1 MAKKRKKQKQC
12 FSGIGGQAVLEG
24 IMMKN
29 KEKYSVAVRKP
40 DGEIVVETGI
50 YDGFLKG
57 SPIKKIPFI
66 RGVFGFLESL
76 SLGMK
81 ALNISTEYYIEEE
94 PKKKSPKEKVKDKK
108 KAIEKAQKQGAAA
121 SDKSDDLM
129 MGITLV
135 ISMAIAIGLFMIL
148 PYFISAYFGK
158 YIRNESI
165 VALIEGGIRIF
176 IFIAYIVSIS
186 LMKDI
191 RRLYQYH
198 GAEHKCINCLE
209 NGKALN
215 VENVMSSSRQH
226 KRCGTSFLLYVVA
239 VSVVIFFFIRVDN
252 LALRLLLRV
261 AMVPVIAGISY
272 EIIRLAGRSNFF
284 LVNILSA
291 PGLMLQKLTTREPD
305 EQMVEVAIKAV
316 EAVYDWKAF
325 LEENYPEA
333 LNGLGEKADLPDTE
347 ANEQTDESLE
357 SVDEQTAKEAISY
370 ESTEVNTDGGSAP
383 SEKLDIAAATQ
394 QTEENN
400 AASEEIQYSFDG
412 TYADLLRSAREE
424 LATIG
429 IVEAENDA
437 RLLLEAACGTDR
449 NTLLMTPDRK
459 VSQEELNLFGQ
470 YISQRMAH
478 RPVQYILGKAPFM
491 GHEFR
496 VDERVLIPRFDTEVL
511 VEAAMKHIHDGMLI
525 LDMCTGSGCILLS
538 LLKYSNDCNG
548 IGTDISADAI
558 DLAMVNA
565 ESLGLSEKVHFLQGD
580 MWHAFDELK
589 NNESVA
595 ELKFDILL
603 SNPPY
608 IRTDVIDTLDSEV
621 KDFEPRRALDGDT
634 DGLKY
639 YRELLSGAPE
649 FLKHGASLLFEIGYD
664 QAEEVS
670 ALMEEYG
677 YKEISIIKDLGGR
690 DRVAYC
696 EFW

>member
-1 MAKKRKKQKQC
+1 MAKKKKKQC

-29 KEKYSVAVRKP
+29 KEKFSVAVRKP
-40 DGEIVVETGI
+40 DGEIIVETGV
-50 YDGFLKG
+50 YDGFLKD
-57 SPIKKIPFI
+57 SPIKKIPFL
-66 RGVFGFLESL
+66 RGVFGFAESL
-76 SLGMK
+76 ALGMK

-94 PKKKSPKEKVKDKK
+94 EPKKKSPKEKVKEKK

-121 SDKSDDLM
+121 ADKSDELM

-135 ISMAIAIGLFMIL
+135 ISMAMAIGLFMIL

-165 VALIEGGIRIF
+165 VALIEGGVRIVIF
-176 IFIAYIVSIS
+176 ITYIVAIS

-215 VENVMSSSRQH
+215 VENVMAASRQH

-239 VSVVIFFFIRVDN
+239 VSVIIFFFIRVDN
-252 LALRLLLRV
+252 LVLRLVLRI
-261 AMVPVIAGISY
+261 ALVPVIAGISY
-272 EIIRLAGRSNFF
+272 EIIRLAGKSNFF
-284 LVNILSA
+284 LVNMLSA
-291 PGLMLQKLTTREPD
+291 PGLLLQKLTTKEPD
-305 EQMVEVAIKAV
+305 EEMVEVAIKAV

-325 LEENYPEA
+325 LTENFPDVKIDDSIIVEKQEAITNATDEVEISNNIDIRENDNAAGTIKEENHGVEEFA
-333 LNGLGEKADLPDTE
+333 
-347 ANEQTDESLE
+347 AN
-357 SVDEQTAKEAISY
+357 Y
-370 ESTEVNTDGGSAP
+370 
-383 SEKLDIAAATQ
+383 
-394 QTEENN
+394 
-400 AASEEIQYSFDG
+400 
-412 TYADLLRSAREE
+412 TYAEIYMKAKNE
-424 LATIG
+424 LASTG

-449 NTLLMTPDRK
+449 NTLLLSPDRP
-459 VSQEELNLFGQ
+459 VSSEELAVFGEFM
-470 YISQRMAH
+470 SQRLSH
-478 RPVQYILGKAPFM
+478 RPVQYILGTAPFM
-491 GHEFR
+491 GLEFQ

-511 VEAAMKHIHDGMLI
+511 VEAAMKHIHDGMLV
-525 LDMCTGSGCILLS
+525 LDVCSGSGCILLS
-538 LLKYSNDCNG
+538 LMKYSNDCHG

-558 DLAMVNA
+558 EVATANA
-565 ESLGLSEKVHFLQGD
+565 ENLGLGEKVHFLQGD

-589 NNESVA
+589 NHERVA
-595 ELKFDILL
+595 ELKFDMLV

-608 IRTDVIDTLDSEV
+608 IRTDVVNNLEPEV
-621 KDFEPRRALDGDT
+621 KDYEPRIALDGAE
-634 DGLKY
+634 DGLKF
-639 YRELLSGAPE
+639 YRELLAGAPE
-649 FLKHGASLLFEIGYD
+649 FLKNGASILLEIGFD
-664 QAEEVS
+664 QAEAVKK
-670 ALMEEYG
+670 LMEEYG